1 MDVTAFYGTVSAL
14 CFTLLGLWWVACQ
27 ARNDWLVEPG
37 GRRMAYAV
45 SLHFLLP
52 GAMSLLSMVA
62 PDVAVL
68 WRATFTVAGLAGL
81 AGVVLLAATV
91 RSQARNLRVVAA
103 IHWLGVPL
111 YAAVVAV
118 ALLPGLPA
126 ALATGLSA
134 LQLEA
139 ILLTLLVVMGVQ
151 AAWLLTFLPSRE

>member
-27 ARNDWLVEPG
+27 ARNDWLAEAG
-37 GRRMAYAV
+37 GRKMAYAV

-68 WRATFTVAGLAGL
+68 WRATFTVAGLAGIV
-81 AGVVLLAATV
+81 GVLLLAATV
-91 RSQARNLRVVAA
+91 RSQARNLR
-103 IHWLGVPL
+103 
-111 YAAVVAV
+111 VVAV

-151 AAWLLTFLPSRE
+151 AAWLLTFLPSRN